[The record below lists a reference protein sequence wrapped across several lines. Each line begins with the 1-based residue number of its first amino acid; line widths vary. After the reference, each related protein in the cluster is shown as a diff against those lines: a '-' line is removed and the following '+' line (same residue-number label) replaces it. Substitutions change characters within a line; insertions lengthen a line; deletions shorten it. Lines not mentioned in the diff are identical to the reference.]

1 MSRFKSFGCAAIA
14 GLALFSSVAGAQ
26 AATVYN
32 AATDWAATYANTA
45 AVLASTHA
53 SWGTEAQHP
62 NAWSSGVLSW
72 NWTNQL
78 AVVGGSSL
86 QSALTYYTPNTTGN
100 ETSGATIKGTFT
112 YTVPFQAYQLNPGQ
126 SFQQAVGT
134 TFTEQVASG
143 FKPEKNGGADST
155 AITLP
160 TGVTSAG
167 AATGLL
173 NEVGAAKAVPGSNS
187 AGFTTSAYNPQSSKF
202 NDGDGSVQ
210 AGMSGVFYNYA
221 TTNATSTSLGSLN
234 VPSGSGT
241 NSVGMSNLFGP
252 SYVAWT
258 APAGAPGN
266 GTAVVTLTASDL
278 DNADDGDAGFFVFSS
293 LSGATMPLLSAQNY
307 SPSGGAG
314 SQYIANVYNN
324 YTDTTGGSGG
334 ITAPGSTTLGAA
346 SGTFTGV
353 TQVSWTSGSI
363 AIQPGETLYF
373 IDDPG
378 HGQYQTH
385 GNHSTGSG
393 TDGTALKV
401 SVSYTPEPSSIVL
414 FSMAGVGLA
423 LAAWKRRRAA

>member
-1 MSRFKSFGCAAIA
+1 MSRTKCLRIAAIA
-14 GLALFSSVAGAQ
+14 WLPLSLLSAGAQ
-26 AATVYN
+26 GATVYN

-53 SWGTEAQHP
+53 SWGTQVQHP
-62 NAWSSGVLSW
+62 NAWSAGVLSW

-155 AITLP
+155 AVTLP
-160 TGVTSAG
+160 SGVTSAG

-173 NEVGAAKAVPGSNS
+173 NEVGAAKAAPGSNS
-187 AGFTTSAYNPQSSKF
+187 AGFTTSAYNPQSAKF

-221 TTNATSTSLGSLN
+221 TTNATSSSLGALN

-241 NSVGMSNLFGP
+241 NSVGMSDLFGP

-278 DNADDGDAGFFVFSS
+278 DNADDGGPGFYVFSS
-293 LSGATMPLLSAQNY
+293 LGGPTAPLMTAQNY
-307 SPSGGAG
+307 APSGGAG
-314 SQYIANVYNN
+314 SQYVATFYTGG
-324 YTDTTGGSGG
+324 TDTTGGSLS
-334 ITAPGSTTLGAA
+334 ITAPGSSTLGAA
-346 SGTFTGV
+346 SGSYTVNG
-353 TQVSWTSGSI
+353 QVQWTSGSI

-373 IDDPG
+373 IADPA
-378 HGQYQTH
+378 HSQYQTH

-393 TDGTALKV
+393 TDATALKV